1 MKKTLLIM
9 SAILGVVMSA
19 KADVEFAYDAGAEIV
34 SAYIWRG
41 QYNGGLSFQP
51 DLEVGFDADHSSFRA
66 GVWASLGASDWMFRK
81 KGWDAE
87 TGAEEPGEYTRFMPE
102 LDVILSYTVWGAT
115 LGFNHYYYFGGS
127 NFFSWQSMDKIIAEE
142 NTSTT
147 EIWVGYNAGELIM
160 DCLDLHVNWNTTIA
174 GNDFVW
180 NDEGN
185 PKRAWSSYLEVG
197 AGFEFEKIGLA
208 AHAELGFSPWASDL
222 YGNEKFALINL
233 SARVEKSFEVGP
245 CSLSVFLQG
254 SINPDGLNK
263 ETAYIKGCG
272 YDKLYNQK
280 LNGVLGFGVW
290 F

>member
-1 MKKTLLIM
+1 
-9 SAILGVVMSA
+9 
-19 KADVEFAYDAGAEIV
+19 
-34 SAYIWRG
+34 
-41 QYNGGLSFQP
+41 
-51 DLEVGFDADHSSFRA
+51 
-66 GVWASLGASDWMFRK
+66 
-81 KGWDAE
+81 
-87 TGAEEPGEYTRFMPE
+87 
-102 LDVILSYTVWGAT
+102 
-115 LGFNHYYYFGGS
+115 
-127 NFFSWQSMDKIIAEE
+127 MDKIIAEE

-272 YDKLYNQK
+272 YDKLYNQT

>member
-19 KADVEFAYDAGAEIV
+19 KADVDFAYDAGAEVV

-254 SINPDGLNK
+254 SINPNGLNK

-280 LNGVLGFGVW
+280 LNGVIGLGIW

>member
-19 KADVEFAYDAGAEIV
+19 KADVDFAYDAGAEVV

>member
-1 MKKTLLIM
+1 MKKGLFIVMLLV
-9 SAILGVVMSA
+9 AAVAA
-19 KADVEFAYDAGAEIV
+19 KAEVEFAYEAGAEVV

-66 GVWASLGASDWMFRK
+66 GVWASLGASDWEFK
-81 KGWDAE
+81 KDKGD
-87 TGAEEPGEYTRFMPE
+87 GEEFTRFMPE
-102 LDVILSYTVWGAT
+102 LDIVLSYTIWGAT
-115 LGFNHYYYFGGS
+115 IGFNHYYYFGGS
-127 NFFSWQSMDKIIAEE
+127 NFFSWQKMDKILEDE
-142 NTSTT
+142 NTSTS
-147 EIWVGYNAGELIM
+147 EIWVGFNAGELIM
-160 DCLDLHVNWNTTIA
+160 DCLDLHINWNTTIA

-180 NDEGN
+180 DDDANA
-185 PKRAWSSYLEVG
+185 KRAWSSYLEIG
-197 AGFEFEKIGLA
+197 AGFDFEKIGLA

-222 YGNEKFALINL
+222 YGNEKFAMVNL

-245 CSLSVFLQG
+245 CELSVFLQG

-263 ETAYIKGCG
+263 ENAYIKGAG

-280 LNGVLGFGVW
+280 VNGVIGLGVW